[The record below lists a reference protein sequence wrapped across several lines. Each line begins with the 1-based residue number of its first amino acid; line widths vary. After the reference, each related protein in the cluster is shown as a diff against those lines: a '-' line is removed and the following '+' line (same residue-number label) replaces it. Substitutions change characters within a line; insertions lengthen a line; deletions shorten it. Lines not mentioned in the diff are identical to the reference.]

1 MNRVSDPSSITS
13 ADAYIRHKMDRRVR
27 LALGESAALYPSSSC
42 NAGHPPG
49 AWSPSLVLP
58 LLMLAG
64 YGWSSGRGGRR
75 SKLLLLLSILL
86 VAANKWKEW
95 KHAARANGTMHYQR
109 ILRWRKPPPS
119 TNKARGGRK
128 GPLLLL
134 LFHFTAQYYYVAREL
149 LVIPSPAAYCSRSR
163 VFALRSRSAFAYLSA
178 YPCIFSAN
186 TVCHNIIS
194 SSHHITVPH

>member
-13 ADAYIRHKMDRRVR
+13 ADAYIRHKTDWRVR

-49 AWSPSLVLP
+49 AWSPSLVLL

-86 VAANKWKEW
+86 VAAKWNESIYVV
-95 KHAARANGTMHYQR
+95 G
-109 ILRWRKPPPS
+109 ILATGS
-119 TNKARGGRK
+119 LAS
-128 GPLLLL
+128 
-134 LFHFTAQYYYVAREL
+134 YYVVE
-149 LVIPSPAAYCSRSR
+149 
-163 VFALRSRSAFAYLSA
+163 
-178 YPCIFSAN
+178 
-186 TVCHNIIS
+186 
-194 SSHHITVPH
+194 